1 MSSGCCADIYDEFVK
16 KAAELAGKL
25 KVGNPLG
32 EGHPAGPHCE
42 SLLHTPAMSSVLNK
56 LICGCLAPPG
66 HLACDAET
74 RHMIPDVIRGTNEK
88 GGLLSQVSQVQF
100 DKVMSYIKSG
110 VEAGAKVHTGE

>member
-25 KVGNPLG
+25 KVGNPL
-32 EGHPAGPHCE
+32 EKDTQQGPIV
-42 SLLHTPAMSSVLNK
+42 SLYSILSVLNK

-74 RHMIPDVIRGTNEK
+74 PHD
-88 GGLLSQVSQVQF
+88 S
-100 DKVMSYIKSG
+100 
-110 VEAGAKVHTGE
+110 